1 MKREISSS
9 ANGRVNLLGE
19 HLDYNGG
26 AVLPLQIDKCVK
38 IYLSDNNTNEK
49 IVIKSKQY
57 DEKIIINHNLA
68 KQENWSDFVVG
79 ACKIISDKFGIK
91 ISSINFVIDSDLPI
105 GIGLSSSAAITV
117 ATLRALI
124 TKYNIEISNEELVSL
139 ALRVESDFVNVGG
152 GMMDQFT
159 SIYGS
164 TSEILYLDTATNDFE
179 LITLNENYK
188 FLIIDSGESRIL
200 ANSEFNSRKLLCENV
215 ANKLSLNYLCELSD
229 LDEKL
234 TKKLSMEEI
243 KIAKHV
249 VYENIRVHKG
259 KKSLLSNNYDLF
271 GKLMTESHMSLKNNY
286 EVSTA
291 NLDTLV
297 NLCNSFGALGS
308 KLTGAG
314 FGGAIVSLIKND
326 LVDDLKKY
334 IIKNYP
340 NAKFL

>member
-152 GMMDQFT
+152 GIMDQFT

-200 ANSEFNSRKLLCENV
+200 ANSEFNSRKILCENV

-229 LDEKL
+229 LDEKF
-234 TKKLSMEEI
+234 TKKLTMKEI

-291 NLDTLV
+291 KLDTLV